1 MLDSVFI
8 QPLSSHIMAFE
19 FLKYYGNVSIFIF
32 CQNVMGTRLK
42 RTSPMCKILETRR
55 KIVFKNVSPTT
66 DATPHQRQ
74 RQCCAT
80 SSNAKPVAHPR
91 TAVVEVRPLSSDMID
106 DLPEDVQ
113 YQILALLHQRELARL
128 SASCKTLNRLAD
140 PLLWRVFRCVSCSH
154 HLLHPRNLLTH
165 STTSNKL
172 TSPSSTCS
180 SPTSVIAPPPPP
192 PPSKP
197 SRATDFLE
205 LRRDAEHSLKL
216 DSRRGAANFHVLRH
230 LRQTVFR
237 NVRFPVAKE
246 LQAVRALRC
255 PQCDVFVGFRH
266 DGVAGL
272 AREYLHRAFVELVD
286 SSGHVV
292 SLQDGSILH
301 PGNNSVTVSRC
312 AQRACKAQLF
322 DADDILPWT
331 HVLASSRLTDMN
343 PYLEWDHSW
352 AGAGTASHP
361 AFFVKRLRQ
370 GSYELCN
377 VRVEHLRQGC
387 MQVGDVHCTQCH
399 SHIGWKLLAEVPTST
414 DELLHNY
421 DQIGRFGIIRNAVT
435 PTQPLRN
442 VIM

>member
-1 MLDSVFI
+1 MFTETCQFSFCR
-8 QPLSSHIMAFE
+8 
-19 FLKYYGNVSIFIF
+19 NVTE
-32 CQNVMGTRLK
+32 TRLK
-42 RTSPMCKILETRR
+42 RTNPICRALETRR
-55 KIVFKNVSPTT
+55 KTVIKNVGPG
-66 DATPHQRQ
+66 
-74 RQCCAT
+74 CAT
-80 SSNAKPVAHPR
+80 SSNTKRVAHPR
-91 TAVVEVRPLSSDMID
+91 TAVEVRPSSSEMID

-113 YQILALLHQRELARL
+113 HHILALLHQRELARL

-165 STTSNKL
+165 STTSNKP
-172 TSPSSTCS
+172 TSPTSTCS
-180 SPTSVIAPPPPP
+180 SPTSVIAPAPPPP
-192 PPSKP
+192 PPSKR
-197 SRATDFLE
+197 SRATEFFE
-205 LRRDAEHSLKL
+205 LRCDAEHSLKL

-230 LRQTVFR
+230 LRHTLFR

-286 SSGHVV
+286 ASGQVV

-312 AQRACKAQLF
+312 AQRECKAQLF

-331 HVLASSRLTDMN
+331 HVLASSRLTDFN

-352 AGAGTASHP
+352 AGAATASHP

-387 MQVGDVHCTQCH
+387 MEVGDVHCTQCQ
-399 SHIGWKLLAEVPTST
+399 SHIGWKLLAEVPAST

-435 PTQPLRN
+435 PTQPVRN
-442 VIM
+442 IIM